1 VALDVDFLSNI
12 FVCTSLYCKR
22 LYLFLFLQN
31 FFAKNMVF
39 KDSAREFVLLAL
51 SNALLSSLHSSSF
64 SSSTSSSLS
73 SRERRASSLDFVAHT
88 GARNR
93 TALESLF
100 FLFVVS
106 LCVLKTRKSTRTR
119 TTTETKRRSICVA
132 DEEDGKEESAVTPT
146 TRENNGEEGGEGDEN
161 TSSFCGEVLS
171 SDDDEDDNEEEEE
184 LDEELEDVHRKWE
197 IVARYPCVLHR
208 VERTKNDANDNDKTS
223 SLLDAWMRAVPRKG
237 KRKLKA
243 VGFGRDIGNGLLK
256 DLAEC
261 NFRVEEFRCA
271 GGSAG
276 KTDDEEGNGSDKR
289 EKRRRVGI
297 DEEDD
302 DAEQ

>member
-1 VALDVDFLSNI
+1 
-12 FVCTSLYCKR
+12 
-22 LYLFLFLQN
+22 
-31 FFAKNMVF
+31 MVF
-39 KDSAREFVLLAL
+39 KDSAREFVLLEL

-64 SSSTSSSLS
+64 SSLTSSSLS

-106 LCVLKTRKSTRTR
+106 LCVLKTRKCTRTR

-208 VERTKNDANDNDKTS
+208 VERSRDCLGTLRLALRHVCHKLTWANPKAAKNASSTWMTTLQESKPTYEANSAYHQLNNS
-223 SLLDAWMRAVPRKG
+223 VING
-237 KRKLKA
+237 K
-243 VGFGRDIGNGLLK
+243 N
-256 DLAEC
+256 
-261 NFRVEEFRCA
+261 
-271 GGSAG
+271 
-276 KTDDEEGNGSDKR
+276 
-289 EKRRRVGI
+289 
-297 DEEDD
+297 
-302 DAEQ
+302 

>member
-1 VALDVDFLSNI
+1 
-12 FVCTSLYCKR
+12 
-22 LYLFLFLQN
+22 
-31 FFAKNMVF
+31 M
-39 KDSAREFVLLAL
+39 
-51 SNALLSSLHSSSF
+51 
-64 SSSTSSSLS
+64 
-73 SRERRASSLDFVAHT
+73 
-88 GARNR
+88 
-93 TALESLF
+93 
-100 FLFVVS
+100 
-106 LCVLKTRKSTRTR
+106 
-119 TTTETKRRSICVA
+119 
-132 DEEDGKEESAVTPT
+132 TPT

-161 TSSFCGEVLS
+161 TSSFYGEVLS
-171 SDDDEDDNEEEEE
+171 SDDDDDDDSEEEEE

-256 DLAEC
+256 DLTEC

-271 GGSAG
+271 GGRAG
-276 KTDDEEGNGSDKR
+276 KTDEEEGNGFDKR

-297 DEEDD
+297 DEED
-302 DAEQ
+302 AAAKQ

>member
-1 VALDVDFLSNI
+1 VALDVDVEHFCVYEFILQK
-12 FVCTSLYCKR
+12 T

-39 KDSAREFVLLAL
+39 KDSAREFVLLEL

-64 SSSTSSSLS
+64 SSLTSSSLS

>member
-1 VALDVDFLSNI
+1 MV
-12 FVCTSLYCKR
+12 
-22 LYLFLFLQN
+22 
-31 FFAKNMVF
+31 VF

-64 SSSTSSSLS
+64 SSLTSSSLS

-100 FLFVVS
+100 FLFVLS

-119 TTTETKRRSICVA
+119 ITTETRTRTKRRSICVA
-132 DEEDGKEESAVTPT
+132 DEEDGKEESVMTPT

-161 TSSFCGEVLS
+161 TSSFYGEVLS
-171 SDDDEDDNEEEEE
+171 SDDDDDDDSEEEEE

-243 VGFGRDIGNGLLK
+243 VGFGRDTGNGFFK
-256 DLAEC
+256 DLTEC
-261 NFRVEEFRCA
+261 NFRVEVFRCIDERCA
-271 GGSAG
+271 
-276 KTDDEEGNGSDKR
+276 KREEEGERSDGSF
-289 EKRRRVGI
+289 EKRRRVEI
-297 DEEDD
+297 DEEDND
-302 DAEQ
+302 D

>member
-1 VALDVDFLSNI
+1 
-12 FVCTSLYCKR
+12 
-22 LYLFLFLQN
+22 
-31 FFAKNMVF
+31 M
-39 KDSAREFVLLAL
+39 
-51 SNALLSSLHSSSF
+51 
-64 SSSTSSSLS
+64 
-73 SRERRASSLDFVAHT
+73 
-88 GARNR
+88 
-93 TALESLF
+93 
-100 FLFVVS
+100 
-106 LCVLKTRKSTRTR
+106 
-119 TTTETKRRSICVA
+119 
-132 DEEDGKEESAVTPT
+132 TPT

-171 SDDDEDDNEEEEE
+171 SDDDDDDDSEEEEE